1 MYSETQNEGLMFF
14 LMRLA
19 VIIQAIWFSSLLTA
33 ESLAQVDEA
42 SIIFSSKHAETTAG
56 IITRLTTQHFQKQP
70 IDDLFSQNLLTQY
83 LELLDPTKSYFLQE
97 DINEFQKWRLK
108 LDDLL
113 KAGDISPGFFIYER
127 YQQRA
132 SKRLQKNIAL
142 LESGFIFDL
151 SKDESLLVDTETN
164 KWQDSTKSSDDY
176 WRKKIKEAYL
186 RLKLN
191 DKDPEEARRLLIKRY
206 TNLKK
211 RTHQSDSED
220 VFQAYMS
227 ALTSLFDP
235 HTSYLSP
242 RSMENFRISLSLS
255 LTGIGAV
262 LELDGEYTT
271 IVSVI
276 KGGPSDKQGIL
287 KTGDKIVAVAQGKQD
302 FIDVVGWRLDDVVEL
317 IRGKK
322 NSLVRLEIV
331 PAKDSLI
338 GANQRIDIVR
348 DKIQLEEQAAKSEI
362 IEVSTTVDGN
372 NHTYKIGVIEIPAFY
387 LDVEALYNNDPN
399 FKSTTKDVVRLI
411 NQLHKEG
418 NVDGLILDLRN
429 NGGGF
434 LQEATMLT
442 DLFIGKGPVVQVK
455 NAANLISLAHQSRA
469 SIYYNGPLLVLI
481 NRLSASASEIFAGAI
496 QDYNRGLVVGSR
508 SYGKGTVQIQL
519 PLKEGQ
525 IKLTESKFYR
535 VSGESTQLL
544 GITPDIELPS
554 PYDIERVGE
563 SALKNALP
571 WDTITPAKHS
581 IYWSGLLKNPP
592 TDILRRLHHKRL
604 LEDPDLIYL
613 KEELDLI
620 KERSSTK
627 ELSLNEEKRKIELQ
641 EYDNNL
647 LTIKNKRRK
656 AKQQKNYASIEE
668 WHSEQNASKD
678 KNKDEDQRPLSEK
691 DLMLYEAGNIFA
703 DYLNHIFL
711 SAGKQ
716 AKAP

>member
-1 MYSETQNEGLMFF
+1 MFF
-14 LMRLA
+14 LLRLA
-19 VIIQAIWFSSLLTA
+19 VIIQATWFSPLSTA
-33 ESLAQVDEA
+33 ETITQVDEG
-42 SIIFSSKHAETTAG
+42 SVIFGSNQAEITANQAETTAD
-56 IITRLTTQHFQKQP
+56 IIKKLTTQHFQKQA
-70 IDDLFSQNLLTQY
+70 IDDVLSQNLLTQY

-97 DINEFQKWRLK
+97 DINEFQKWKFK

-113 KAGDISPGFFIYER
+113 KSGNLSPGFFIYKR

-132 SKRLQKNIAL
+132 SKRLQENVAL

-151 SKDESLLVDTETN
+151 SKDESLSVDTEAN
-164 KWQDSTKSSDDY
+164 KWQDSTKDADNY

-191 DKDPEEARRLLIKRY
+191 DKSPEETRRLLIKRY
-206 TNLKK
+206 ANLKK
-211 RTHQSDSED
+211 RIHQKDSED
-220 VFQAYMS
+220 IFQIYMN
-227 ALTSLFDP
+227 ALTGLFDP

-262 LELDGEYTT
+262 LELDGEHTT

-276 KGGPSDKQGIL
+276 KGGPADKQGIL
-287 KTGDKIVAVAQGKQD
+287 KAGDKIVAVAQNKQD
-302 FIDVVGWRLDDVVEL
+302 FIDVVGWRLDDVVAL

-331 PAKDSLI
+331 PIEASII
-338 GANQRIDIVR
+338 GANQKIEIVR

-362 IEVSTTVDGN
+362 IEVPATVNGN
-372 NHTYKIGVIEIPAFY
+372 NHIYRIGVIEIPTFY
-387 LDVEALYNNDPN
+387 LDVEALYSNDPD

-411 NQLHKEG
+411 NELHTEK
-418 NVDGLILDLRN
+418 NVDGFILDLRN

-455 NAANLISLAHQSRA
+455 NASNFTSRTHQSRS

-496 QDYNRGLVVGSR
+496 QDYNRGIIVGSK

-571 WDTITPAKHS
+571 WDTIAPAKYS
-581 IYWSGLLKNPP
+581 IYWSDLLKNPP
-592 TDILRRLHHKRL
+592 IDILRRSHQKRL

-620 KERSSTK
+620 KERSSIK
-627 ELSLNEEKRKIELQ
+627 ELSLNEKKRKIQSQ

-647 LTIKNKRRK
+647 LAIENKRRK
-656 AKQQKNYASIEE
+656 AKC
-668 WHSEQNASKD
+668 
-678 KNKDEDQRPLSEK
+678 
-691 DLMLYEAGNIFA
+691 
-703 DYLNHIFL
+703 
-711 SAGKQ
+711 
-716 AKAP
+716 

>member
-1 MYSETQNEGLMFF
+1 MFF
-14 LMRLA
+14 LLRLA
-19 VIIQAIWFSSLLTA
+19 VIIQATWLSPLSTA
-33 ESLAQVDEA
+33 ESIAQVDKD
-42 SIIFSSKHAETTAG
+42 SITFSSNQAETTVD
-56 IITRLTTQHFQKQP
+56 IIKKLTTQHFQKQP
-70 IDDLFSQNLLTQY
+70 IDDALSQNLLTQY
-83 LELLDPTKSYFLQE
+83 LGLLDPTKSYFLQE
-97 DINEFQKWRLK
+97 DINEFQKWKFK

-113 KAGDISPGFFIYER
+113 KSGDLSPGFFIYKR

-132 SKRLQKNIAL
+132 SKRLQENIAL

-151 SKDESLLVDTETN
+151 NKDESLSIDTEAN
-164 KWQDSTKSSDDY
+164 KWQDSTKDSDNY
-176 WRKKIKEAYL
+176 WRKKTKEAYL

-191 DKDPEEARRLLIKRY
+191 DKDPEEVRKLLIKRY

-211 RTHQSDSED
+211 RIHQSDSED
-220 VFQAYMS
+220 VFQLYMN
-227 ALTSLFDP
+227 ALTGLFDP

-242 RSMENFRISLSLS
+242 RSMKNFRISLSLS

-262 LELDGEYTT
+262 LELDGEHTT

-276 KGGPSDKQGIL
+276 KGGPADKQGIL
-287 KTGDKIVAVAQGKQD
+287 KTGDKIVAVAQKKQD

-331 PAKDSLI
+331 PAKGSI
-338 GANQRIDIVR
+338 TGANQKIEIVR

-362 IEVSTTVDGN
+362 IEVPTTVDGN
-372 NHTYKIGVIEIPAFY
+372 NHIYKIGVIEIPTFY
-387 LDVEALYNNDPN
+387 LDVDALHSNDPD

-411 NQLHKEG
+411 NELHTEK
-418 NVDGLILDLRN
+418 NVDGFILDLRN

-442 DLFIGKGPVVQVK
+442 DLFIGKGPIVQVK
-455 NAANLISLAHQSRA
+455 NANNVTSRAHQSRS

-496 QDYNRGLVVGSR
+496 QDYNRGLIVGSK

-544 GITPDIELPS
+544 GIIPDIELPS

-571 WDTITPAKHS
+571 WDTIAPAKHS
-581 IYWSGLLKNPP
+581 IYWSALLKNPP
-592 TDILRRLHHKRL
+592 IDILRRSHHKRL
-604 LEDPDLIYL
+604 LEDPDLVYL
-613 KEELDLI
+613 KEELSLI
-620 KERSSTK
+620 KERSSIK
-627 ELSLNEEKRKIELQ
+627 ELSLNEKKRKMQSQ

-647 LTIKNKRRK
+647 LAIENKRRK
-656 AKQQKNYASIEE
+656 AKKQKNYVSIEE
-668 WHSEQNASKD
+668 WRSEKNASKD

-691 DLMLYEAGNIFA
+691 DLILYETGNIFA

-711 SAGKQ
+711 SSEKQ
-716 AKAP
+716 ARAR

>member
-1 MYSETQNEGLMFF
+1 MFF
-14 LMRLA
+14 LLRLA
-19 VIIQAIWFSSLLTA
+19 VIIQATWFSPLSTA
-33 ESLAQVDEA
+33 ETITQVNEG
-42 SIIFSSKHAETTAG
+42 SVIFGSNQAEITANQAETTAD
-56 IITRLTTQHFQKQP
+56 IIKKLTTQHFQKQA
-70 IDDLFSQNLLTQY
+70 IDDVLSQNLLTQY

-97 DINEFQKWRLK
+97 DINEFQKWKFK

-113 KAGDISPGFFIYER
+113 KSGNLSPGFFIYKR

-132 SKRLQKNIAL
+132 SKRLQENVAL

-151 SKDESLLVDTETN
+151 SKDESLSVDTEAN
-164 KWQDSTKSSDDY
+164 KWQDSTKDADNY

-191 DKDPEEARRLLIKRY
+191 DKSPEETRRLLIKRY
-206 TNLKK
+206 ANLKK
-211 RTHQSDSED
+211 RIHQKDSED
-220 VFQAYMS
+220 IFQIYMN
-227 ALTSLFDP
+227 ALTGLFDP

-262 LELDGEYTT
+262 LELDGEHTT

-276 KGGPSDKQGIL
+276 KGGPADKQGIL
-287 KTGDKIVAVAQGKQD
+287 KAGDKIVAVAQNKQD
-302 FIDVVGWRLDDVVEL
+302 FIDVVGWRLDDVVAL

-331 PAKDSLI
+331 PIEASII
-338 GANQRIDIVR
+338 GANQKIEIVR

-362 IEVSTTVDGN
+362 IEVPATVNGN
-372 NHTYKIGVIEIPAFY
+372 NHIYRIGVIEIPTFY
-387 LDVEALYNNDPN
+387 LDVEALYSNDPD

-411 NQLHKEG
+411 NELHTEK
-418 NVDGLILDLRN
+418 NVDGFIIDLRN

-455 NAANLISLAHQSRA
+455 NASNFTSRTHQSRS

-496 QDYNRGLVVGSR
+496 QDYNRGIIVGSK

-571 WDTITPAKHS
+571 WDTIAPAKYS

-592 TDILRRLHHKRL
+592 IDILRRSHQKRL

-620 KERSSTK
+620 KERSSIK
-627 ELSLNEEKRKIELQ
+627 ELSLNEKKRKIQSQ

-647 LTIKNKRRK
+647 LAIENKRRK

-668 WHSEQNASKD
+668 WRSEKNASKD

-691 DLMLYEAGNIFA
+691 DLILYEAGNIFA
-703 DYLNHIFL
+703 DYLNHVF
-711 SAGKQ
+711 SFSEKQ
-716 AKAP
+716 EKAP

>member
-1 MYSETQNEGLMFF
+1 MFF
-14 LMRLA
+14 LLRLA
-19 VIIQAIWFSSLLTA
+19 VIIQATWFSPLSTA
-33 ESLAQVDEA
+33 ETITQVDEG
-42 SIIFSSKHAETTAG
+42 SVIFGSNQAEITANQTETTAD
-56 IITRLTTQHFQKQP
+56 IIKKLTTQHFQKQA
-70 IDDLFSQNLLTQY
+70 IDDVLSQNLLTQY

-97 DINEFQKWRLK
+97 DINEFQKWKFK

-113 KAGDISPGFFIYER
+113 KSGDLSPGFFIYKR

-132 SKRLQKNIAL
+132 SKRLQENVAL

-151 SKDESLLVDTETN
+151 SKDESLSVDTEAN
-164 KWQDSTKSSDDY
+164 KWQDSTKDADNY

-191 DKDPEEARRLLIKRY
+191 DKSPEETRRLLIKRY
-206 TNLKK
+206 ANLKK
-211 RTHQSDSED
+211 RIHQKDSED
-220 VFQAYMS
+220 IFQIYMN
-227 ALTSLFDP
+227 ALTGLFDP

-262 LELDGEYTT
+262 LELDGEHTT

-276 KGGPSDKQGIL
+276 KGGPADKQGIL
-287 KTGDKIVAVAQGKQD
+287 KAGDKIVAVAQNKQD
-302 FIDVVGWRLDDVVEL
+302 FIDVVGWRLDDVVAL

-331 PAKDSLI
+331 PIEASII
-338 GANQRIDIVR
+338 GANQKIEIVR

-362 IEVSTTVDGN
+362 IEVPATVNGN
-372 NHTYKIGVIEIPAFY
+372 NHIYRIGVIEIPTFY
-387 LDVEALYNNDPN
+387 LDVEALYSNDPD

-411 NQLHKEG
+411 NELHTEK
-418 NVDGLILDLRN
+418 NVDGFIIDLRN

-455 NAANLISLAHQSRA
+455 NASNFTSRTHQSRS

-496 QDYNRGLVVGSR
+496 QDYNRGIIVGSK

-571 WDTITPAKHS
+571 WDTIAPAKYS

-592 TDILRRLHHKRL
+592 IDILRRSHQKRL

-620 KERSSTK
+620 KERSSIK
-627 ELSLNEEKRKIELQ
+627 ELSLNEKKRKIQSQ

-647 LTIKNKRRK
+647 LAIENKRRK

-668 WHSEQNASKD
+668 WRSEKNASKD

-691 DLMLYEAGNIFA
+691 DLILYEAGNIFA
-703 DYLNHIFL
+703 DYLNHVF
-711 SAGKQ
+711 SFSEKQ
-716 AKAP
+716 EKAP

>member
-1 MYSETQNEGLMFF
+1 MFF
-14 LMRLA
+14 LLRLA
-19 VIIQAIWFSSLLTA
+19 VIIQATWFSPLSTA
-33 ESLAQVDEA
+33 ETITQVDEG
-42 SIIFSSKHAETTAG
+42 SVIFGSNQAEITANQAETTAD
-56 IITRLTTQHFQKQP
+56 IIKKLTTQHFQKQA
-70 IDDLFSQNLLTQY
+70 IDDVLSQNLLTQY

-97 DINEFQKWRLK
+97 DINEFQKWKFK

-113 KAGDISPGFFIYER
+113 KSGNLSPGFFIYKR

-132 SKRLQKNIAL
+132 SKRLQENVAL

-151 SKDESLLVDTETN
+151 SKDESLSVDTEAN
-164 KWQDSTKSSDDY
+164 KWQDSTKDADNY

-191 DKDPEEARRLLIKRY
+191 DKSPEETRRLLIKRY
-206 TNLKK
+206 ANLKK
-211 RTHQSDSED
+211 RIHQKDSED
-220 VFQAYMS
+220 IFQIYMN
-227 ALTSLFDP
+227 ALTGLFDP

-262 LELDGEYTT
+262 LELDGEHTT

-276 KGGPSDKQGIL
+276 KGGPADKQGIL
-287 KTGDKIVAVAQGKQD
+287 KAGDKIVAVAQNKQD
-302 FIDVVGWRLDDVVEL
+302 FIDVVGWRLDDVVAL

-331 PAKDSLI
+331 PIEASII
-338 GANQRIDIVR
+338 GANQKIEIVR

-362 IEVSTTVDGN
+362 IEVPATVNGN
-372 NHTYKIGVIEIPAFY
+372 NHIYRIGVIEIPTFY
-387 LDVEALYNNDPN
+387 LDVEALYSNDPD

-411 NQLHKEG
+411 NELHTEK
-418 NVDGLILDLRN
+418 NVDGFIIDLRN

-455 NAANLISLAHQSRA
+455 NASNFTSRTHQSRS

-496 QDYNRGLVVGSR
+496 QDYNRGIIVGSK

-571 WDTITPAKHS
+571 WDTIAPAKYS
-581 IYWSGLLKNPP
+581 IYWSDLLKNPP
-592 TDILRRLHHKRL
+592 IDILRRSHQKRL

-620 KERSSTK
+620 KERSSIK
-627 ELSLNEEKRKIELQ
+627 ELSLNEKKRKIQSQ

-647 LTIKNKRRK
+647 LAIENKRRK

-668 WHSEQNASKD
+668 WRSEKNASKD

-691 DLMLYEAGNIFA
+691 DLILYEAGNIFA
-703 DYLNHIFL
+703 DYLNHVF
-711 SAGKQ
+711 SFSEKQ
-716 AKAP
+716 EKAP

>member
-1 MYSETQNEGLMFF
+1 MFF
-14 LMRLA
+14 LLRLA
-19 VIIQAIWFSSLLTA
+19 VIIQATWFSPLSTA
-33 ESLAQVDEA
+33 ETITQVDEG
-42 SIIFSSKHAETTAG
+42 SVIFGSNQAEITANQAETTAD
-56 IITRLTTQHFQKQP
+56 IIKKLTTQHFQKQA
-70 IDDLFSQNLLTQY
+70 IDDVLSQNLLTQY

-97 DINEFQKWRLK
+97 DINEFQKWKFK

-113 KAGDISPGFFIYER
+113 KSGNLSPGFFIYKR

-132 SKRLQKNIAL
+132 SKRLQENVAL

-151 SKDESLLVDTETN
+151 SKDESLSVDTEAN
-164 KWQDSTKSSDDY
+164 KWQDSTKDADNY

-191 DKDPEEARRLLIKRY
+191 DKSPEETRRLLIKRY
-206 TNLKK
+206 ANLKK
-211 RTHQSDSED
+211 RIHQKDSED
-220 VFQAYMS
+220 IFQIYMN
-227 ALTSLFDP
+227 ALTGLFDP

-262 LELDGEYTT
+262 LELDGEHTT

-276 KGGPSDKQGIL
+276 KGGPADKQGIL
-287 KTGDKIVAVAQGKQD
+287 KAGDKIVAVAQNKQD
-302 FIDVVGWRLDDVVEL
+302 FIDVVGWRLDDVVAL

-331 PAKDSLI
+331 PIEASII
-338 GANQRIDIVR
+338 GANQKIEIVR

-362 IEVSTTVDGN
+362 IEVPATVNGN
-372 NHTYKIGVIEIPAFY
+372 NHIYRIGVIEIPTFY
-387 LDVEALYNNDPN
+387 LDVEALYSNDPD

-411 NQLHKEG
+411 NELHTEK
-418 NVDGLILDLRN
+418 NVDGFIIDLRN

-455 NAANLISLAHQSRA
+455 NASNFTSRTHQSRS

-496 QDYNRGLVVGSR
+496 QDYNRGIIVGSK

-571 WDTITPAKHS
+571 WDTIAPAKYS

-592 TDILRRLHHKRL
+592 IDILRRSHQKRL

-620 KERSSTK
+620 KERSSIK
-627 ELSLNEEKRKIELQ
+627 ELSLNEKKRKIQSQ

-647 LTIKNKRRK
+647 LAIENKRRK

-668 WHSEQNASKD
+668 WRSEKNASKD

-691 DLMLYEAGNIFA
+691 DLILYEAGNIFA
-703 DYLNHIFL
+703 DYLNHVF
-711 SAGKQ
+711 SFSEKQ
-716 AKAP
+716 EKAP

>member
-1 MYSETQNEGLMFF
+1 MFF
-14 LMRLA
+14 LLRLA
-19 VIIQAIWFSSLLTA
+19 VIIQATWFSPLSTA
-33 ESLAQVDEA
+33 ETITQVDEG
-42 SIIFSSKHAETTAG
+42 SVIFGSNQAEITANQTETTAD
-56 IITRLTTQHFQKQP
+56 IIKKLTTQHFQKQA
-70 IDDLFSQNLLTQY
+70 IDDVLSQNLLTQY

-97 DINEFQKWRLK
+97 DINEFQKWKFK

-113 KAGDISPGFFIYER
+113 KSGDLSPGFFIYKR

-132 SKRLQKNIAL
+132 SKRLQENVAL

-151 SKDESLLVDTETN
+151 SKDESLSVDTEAN
-164 KWQDSTKSSDDY
+164 KWQDSTKDADNY

-191 DKDPEEARRLLIKRY
+191 DKSPEETRRLLIKRY
-206 TNLKK
+206 ANLKK
-211 RTHQSDSED
+211 RIHQKDSED
-220 VFQAYMS
+220 IFQIYMN
-227 ALTSLFDP
+227 ALTGLFDP

-262 LELDGEYTT
+262 LELDGEHTT

-276 KGGPSDKQGIL
+276 KGGPADKQGIL
-287 KTGDKIVAVAQGKQD
+287 KAGDKIVAVAQNKQD
-302 FIDVVGWRLDDVVEL
+302 FIDVVGWRLDDVVAL

-331 PAKDSLI
+331 PIEASII
-338 GANQRIDIVR
+338 GANQKIEIVR

-362 IEVSTTVDGN
+362 IEVPATVNGN
-372 NHTYKIGVIEIPAFY
+372 NHIYRIGVIEIPTFY
-387 LDVEALYNNDPN
+387 LDVEALYSNDPD

-411 NQLHKEG
+411 NELHTEK
-418 NVDGLILDLRN
+418 NVDGFIIDLRN

-455 NAANLISLAHQSRA
+455 NASNFTSRTHQSRS

-496 QDYNRGLVVGSR
+496 QDYNRGIIVGSK

-571 WDTITPAKHS
+571 WDTIAPAKYS
-581 IYWSGLLKNPP
+581 IYWSDLLKNPP
-592 TDILRRLHHKRL
+592 IDILRRSHQKRL

-620 KERSSTK
+620 KERSSIK
-627 ELSLNEEKRKIELQ
+627 ELSLNEKKRKIQSQ

-647 LTIKNKRRK
+647 LAIENKRRK

-668 WHSEQNASKD
+668 WRSEKNASKD

-691 DLMLYEAGNIFA
+691 DLILYEAGNIFA
-703 DYLNHIFL
+703 DYLNHVF
-711 SAGKQ
+711 SFSEKQ
-716 AKAP
+716 EKAP